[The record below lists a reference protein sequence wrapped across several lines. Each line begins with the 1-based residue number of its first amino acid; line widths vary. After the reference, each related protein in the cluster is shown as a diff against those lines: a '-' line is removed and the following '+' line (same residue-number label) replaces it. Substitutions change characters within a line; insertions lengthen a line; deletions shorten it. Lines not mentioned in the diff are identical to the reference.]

1 MERTWTKVSRDLL
14 EEVRRR
20 AAEEGRDEAEVIED
34 AVSHYLREVRRSE
47 PRSVTE
53 VLESMRE
60 WRKERGVPELSEEEA
75 MKLANEELRAYR
87 RERRNARR

>member
-1 MERTWTKVSRDLL
+1 MERTETKISQDLL

-34 AVSHYLREVRRSE
+34 AVSRYLREMRQPE
-47 PRSVTE
+47 PGSITE
-53 VLESMRE
+53 VLERMRD
-60 WRKERGVPELSEEEA
+60 WRKERGIPELSEEEA